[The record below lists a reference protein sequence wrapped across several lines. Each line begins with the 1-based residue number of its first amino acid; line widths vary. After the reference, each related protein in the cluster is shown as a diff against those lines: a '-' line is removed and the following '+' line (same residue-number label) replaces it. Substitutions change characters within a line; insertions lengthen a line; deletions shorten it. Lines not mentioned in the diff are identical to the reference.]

1 MAHAGKT
8 IVHPISRERLTFLQ
22 TTAMTGGDLLKISID
37 MAPGGTLARP
47 HVHPRAVEEFEV
59 LSGRI
64 QLKTSGK
71 TRVAEAGE
79 SVVVPSGAAHVWGNP
94 FDDPATITVAIR
106 PALKLEPFFE
116 TLFGLASDGK
126 LNPKTQMPS
135 FLQLILIAHEYREE
149 VTLPGV
155 TGMATRGLG
164 AVLAPLARVRGY
176 RSIYPQYSDPDA
188 P

>member
-1 MAHAGKT
+1 
-8 IVHPISRERLTFLQ
+8 V
-22 TTAMTGGDLLKISID
+22 
-37 MAPGGTLARP
+37 
-47 HVHPRAVEEFEV
+47 
-59 LSGRI
+59 
-64 QLKTSGK
+64 
-71 TRVAEAGE
+71 
-79 SVVVPSGAAHVWGNP
+79 
-94 FDDPATITVAIR
+94 
-106 PALKLEPFFE
+106 

-164 AVLAPLARVRGY
+164 AVLAPLARARGY
-176 RSIYPQYSDPDA
+176 RSIYPQYSDSDA